1 MLNLW
6 KCVSDE
12 VLILIFLFEISQC
25 YLIKLSIETFL
36 LKKMFLMSLSSSI
49 FICPNDNSNEPN
61 DYVIY

>member
-36 LKKMFLMSLSSSI
+36 LKKMFLMSLNSSI